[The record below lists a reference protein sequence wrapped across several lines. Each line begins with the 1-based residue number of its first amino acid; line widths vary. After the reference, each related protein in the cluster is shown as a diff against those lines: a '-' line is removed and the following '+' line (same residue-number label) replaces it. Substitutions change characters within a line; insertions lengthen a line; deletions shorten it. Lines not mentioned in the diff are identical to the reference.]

1 MLTPVL
7 ARTYVH
13 PPNCVDPS
21 EMVAM
26 TRLLCLWLG
35 VTLAVA
41 VVLASAGSAVAAVG
55 PHSRAVSV
63 AARRAAGFHGATLA
77 NAAIGEHCDWPGMN
91 DRADARSA
99 SPPDCVA
106 KCNADAE
113 CTHFVY
119 QPRPGGD
126 GQCFLKAGPVTAD
139 EATLRSRRG
148 IVYTCGLLPE
158 RLAPMLSREADD
170 DDDDDFGPA
179 AAPTPSPVTQ
189 PAGFHGDTLGNAV
202 VGHNCDWPRMNDFM
216 DKPSST
222 PFECLT
228 LCNGQAKCTHFVYM
242 RTVGSVGWCHLK
254 EGPVTAEEATLWSP
268 SDTVYTCGL
277 LPGRLASTP
286 SPTATPTQI
295 PPPPANDPSNGATP
309 TEIPPYK
316 NAFDDASATETP
328 ADDSQSHNGNSG
340 SATCNIRAQDCVDT
354 KAAITSRYLN
364 HRCLPPSGSGLLTV
378 SAAALAD
385 AFAAIERYGCCARN
399 ADRAKLLSVARLLVA
414 SDTCA
419 AVDVA
424 PLPVEAG
431 TADLTHGATVEGPPD
446 VPPVDTSIT
455 ALGALGVLS
464 GGMAAGEPGAAQT
477 IRRDVRPTTRN
488 SYVHDHTNPVWTVTA
503 GSMCCEDNIKYDRRG
518 CCPGWCWFV
527 SDILHFF
534 DLNTCCAG
542 VLTPLQTSCP
552 S

>member
-1 MLTPVL
+1 
-7 ARTYVH
+7 
-13 PPNCVDPS
+13 
-21 EMVAM
+21 M

-35 VTLAVA
+35 VILAVA
-41 VVLASAGSAVAAVG
+41 VVAASAGGAVAAAA
-55 PHSRAVSV
+55 PHPRVVTV

-77 NAAIGEHCDWPGMN
+77 NAVIGEHCDWPGMN
-91 DRADARSA
+91 DHTNGRSA
-99 SPPDCVA
+99 SPSDCVA
-106 KCNADAE
+106 RCNADAK

-119 QPRPGGD
+119 QSRPGGD
-126 GQCFLKAGPVTAD
+126 GQCYLKAGPVTAD
-139 EATLRSRRG
+139 EATLRSHRG

-158 RLAPMLSREADD
+158 RLASMLSRQADYD

-179 AAPTPSPVTQ
+179 TAPTPSPVAQ

-202 VGHNCDWPRMNDFM
+202 IGHNCDWPRMNDFM
-216 DKPSST
+216 DQSSST
-222 PFECLT
+222 PLECLS

-242 RTVGSVGWCHLK
+242 RTVGKNGWCFLK

-277 LPGRLASTP
+277 LPGRLASKP
-286 SPTATPTQI
+286 SPTATPTQT
-295 PPPPANDPSNGATP
+295 PPPLADDPSNDATP
-309 TEIPPYK
+309 TEIPPYE
-316 NAFDDASATETP
+316 NAVDDATATETP
-328 ADDSQSHNGNSG
+328 ADGSYLHNGDSR
-340 SATCNIRAQDCVDT
+340 SASCNIRAEDCFDT
-354 KAAITSRYLN
+354 KAAISSRYLN
-364 HRCLPPSGSGLLTV
+364 HRCLPPRGSSLLTV

-424 PLPVEAG
+424 PLPVEAD
-431 TADLTHGATVEGPPD
+431 TANVTHGATVECPPD
-446 VPPVDTSIT
+446 VPPIDTSIT

-464 GGMAAGEPGAAQT
+464 GGLAAGEPAAAQT
-477 IRRDVRPTTRN
+477 IRRDVRPTARN
-488 SYVHDHTNPVWTVTA
+488 SYVYDYTNPA
-503 GSMCCEDNIKYDRRG
+503 GSMCCQDNIMYDRRG

-534 DLNTCCAG
+534 DLNTCCTG
-542 VLTPLQTSCP
+542 VLTPLETSCP
-552 S
+552 P